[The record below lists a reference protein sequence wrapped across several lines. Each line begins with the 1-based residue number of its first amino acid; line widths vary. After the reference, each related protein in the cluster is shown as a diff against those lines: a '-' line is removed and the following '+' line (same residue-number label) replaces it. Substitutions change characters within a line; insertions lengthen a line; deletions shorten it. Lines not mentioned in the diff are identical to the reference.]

1 MGHFEPVDRREKGH
15 FHGDVKNSLHRGRA
29 EARTIGFPWSLLD
42 STSMVPVSPVS
53 SAESFL
59 VFAVVGKMA
68 VVITTNRVV
77 VSFEW
82 EDGR

>member
-53 SAESFL
+53 SAAELFGVCSRWQNGSSHNNQQGGCEL
-59 VFAVVGKMA
+59 
-68 VVITTNRVV
+68 
-77 VSFEW
+77 
-82 EDGR
+82 